1 MDEEAG
7 GSSQNAGQ
15 PGDVLSIQPQLVAA
29 VTEQVLQALSN
40 ENKRGEKRRKRQQKG
55 SDSKRQRAQV
65 HQVQILTVMRNHQ
78 VILTVHHHLKVIL
91 IYNQILQHL
100 R

>member
-15 PGDVLSIQPQLVAA
+15 SGDVLPIQPQLVAA

-55 SDSKRQRAQV
+55 SDSRDRE
-65 HQVQILTVMRNHQ
+65 HQVYQVQKFHGLPPHIHRFPTTVPKQYLH
-78 VILTVHHHLKVIL
+78 V
-91 IYNQILQHL
+91 
-100 R
+100 